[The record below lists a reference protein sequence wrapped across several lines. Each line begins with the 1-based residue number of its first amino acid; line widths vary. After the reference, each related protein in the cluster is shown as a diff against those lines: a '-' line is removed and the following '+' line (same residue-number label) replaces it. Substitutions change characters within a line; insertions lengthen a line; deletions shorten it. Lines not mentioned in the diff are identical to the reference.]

1 MLRRLTSY
9 IPNFVLSVITTV
21 AILYLTLAP
30 QPLPDVDIPMFEG
43 VDKVV
48 HFLMMYGLTGII
60 AFDCLRLKHYS
71 LYTKAP
77 LKLVAAIT
85 AATIVFGVTIE
96 IMQLHMDAGRSFDP
110 SDIIADSLGSLA
122 AAATIIPLWP
132 SVSRWYH

>member
-1 MLRRLTSY
+1 MLRRLLSY
-9 IPNFVLSVITTV
+9 IPVFALSVITTI

-30 QPLPDVDIPMFEG
+30 QPLPDVEIPMFEG
-43 VDKVV
+43 IDKVV

-71 LYTKAP
+71 RQIKAP
-77 LKLVAAIT
+77 LNLVVAIT
-85 AATIVFGVTIE
+85 VGTIAFGVLIE

-110 SDIIADSLGSLA
+110 SDIIADTLGSLA

-132 SVSRWYH
+132 SVSSWYH